1 MAVVKEYTLNISTSE
16 AQANVEELN
25 ASFRAQESLI
35 EGLKSEL
42 ESFEKELAST
52 TKTEFSRRKSLN
64 NKIKET
70 KDKLDEEVDGLKN
83 VTTERKK
90 ANKTLKEAE
99 ENTADYGGVL
109 GILDAQTGGVISGLG
124 GMRTSIMAAT
134 KGLKLMKIAIIGTGI
149 GALLIAITSLGA
161 AFTSSEKGQNQFN
174 KIMTV
179 MGVIMDVFIDRIA
192 LIGDILISLFT
203 DPVQLIKDFG
213 NTITEFVMDKI
224 DLAIESLGFMGS
236 AIKKLFSGDF
246 RGALKDAGKGVVG
259 LNRALNPTV
268 MITEALIKSTKNLI
282 TELSKEAKIA
292 QQIAD
297 QRAKADKL
305 DRQIILDRAKAN
317 RDRADLLNK
326 AVDKENFSLNQRIEF
341 LEEAGRLEDEITQKE
356 IEAAQLRL
364 DAKIAENSLGAAT
377 KDALD
382 EEVALKAEL
391 INLETAK
398 LQKDREVTA
407 QVIALRAEEAAA
419 KVAADDIVA
428 ANKKEID
435 DAEIQRLK
443 ELEALKKNIRD
454 ATALY
459 EDEKR
464 ALELEK
470 INEHYD
476 ELIRLALEKGL
487 IPLDLMNAKEKA
499 LADKQKEFDDK
510 DLASTKST
518 EDAKLAY
525 KEKVQGQ
532 AIALLGNLGGT
543 LQAIAGENKKLA
555 IAGVIA
561 EQAGAVAQIIS
572 ATGIANA
579 KAAAASPLTGG
590 MPFVAINSIS
600 AGLGIVRS
608 IASAKTAI
616 ATIKSGGTTPPPP
629 PPGRVS
635 TPSVPSAPPE
645 FNTVGAS
652 GSNQLADAIGS
663 QTKQPVKTYVVASDV
678 TTAQALDRGI
688 ITGATVG

>member
-124 GMRTSIMAAT
+124 GMRASIMAAT

-292 QQIAD
+292 QQVAD

-398 LQKDREVTA
+398 LQKYREVTA

-443 ELEALKKNIRD
+443 ELEALKKSIRD

-499 LADKQKEFDDK
+499 LADKQKEFDDA
-510 DLASTKST
+510 DIASNKNT

-525 KEKVQGQ
+525 KEKVQG
-532 AIALLGNLGGT
+532 
-543 LQAIAGENKKLA
+543 QAIAGENKKLA

-579 KAAAASPLTGG
+579 KAVAASPITLGQ
-590 MPFVAINSIS
+590 PFVAMNSIA

-608 IASAKTAI
+608 ISSAKTAI
-616 ATIKSGGTTPPPP
+616 ANIKQGSTPTTGGTPS
-629 PPGRVS
+629 RVP
-635 TPSVPSAPPE
+635 TPSIPSAPPS

-663 QTKQPVKTYVVASDV
+663 QTKQPIKTYVVASDV

>member
-52 TKTEFSRRKSLN
+52 TKTEFARRKSLN

-134 KGLKLMKIAIIGTGI
+134 KGLKLMKVAIIGTGI

-499 LADKQKEFDDK
+499 LADKQKEFDDA
-510 DLASTKST
+510 DIASNKNT